1 MSRENLIDSAP
12 KFGRCFF
19 LIWTKQTAAAI
30 SDLSLTARELEIL
43 QYIVEGMS
51 NKEIAAALY
60 ISEKT
65 VKNHITSLLRKLDVE
80 DRTQAAVFAVSQGLF
95 PQE

>member
-1 MSRENLIDSAP
+1 MEHYHALEV
-12 KFGRCFF
+12 KFGK
-19 LIWTKQTAAAI
+19 LQSAAAI
-30 SDLSLTARELEIL
+30 SDLALTTRELEIL
-43 QYIVEGMS
+43 RFIVEGMS

-65 VKNHITSLLRKLDVE
+65 VKNHITSLLRKLNVE

-95 PQE
+95 TQE